1 MRGTPPPPEEI
12 ARAASNELSQPKY
25 RLGAPWWTRLVDFL
39 ERAWVRFVE
48 WVTAVSD
55 HVGGP
60 LVLAIIV
67 AVVLITTVILVTANL
82 GRRRARAIDE
92 RIRRE
97 REAVR
102 GLDPDLLERQA
113 AEAETAGDL
122 ARAFRLLFQAGL
134 VRLDRAGVID
144 LRPGTTSG
152 TVAEAVDSREFT
164 ELTERFDAV
173 VYGHRPAT
181 PSDVQHARDLLSSL
195 LVRRP

>member
-12 ARAASNELSQPKY
+12 TRAAADELSQPKY

-48 WVTAVSD
+48 WVTAVSEY
-55 HVGGP
+55 VGGP

-67 AVVLITTVILVTANL
+67 AVVLITSVALVTANL

-102 GLDPDLLERQA
+102 GLDPDLLERKA
-113 AEAETAGDL
+113 AGAEAAGDL
-122 ARAFRLLFQAGL
+122 AVAFRLLFQAGL

-152 TVAEAVDSREFT
+152 TVAEAVDSRDFT